1 MRTLTSGSSIV
12 RIRGATGETATNP
25 LDLVSLQDLLESA
38 EGKARMQPALPE
50 GHQAKRRPFDFGLSS
65 QQDSAHGSLDELTEG
80 QILAIRLSLGLFEES
95 VRQVDGGPH
104 ASEHIM

>member
-12 RIRGATGETATNP
+12 RIRGATGETTNA
-25 LDLVSLQDLLESA
+25 LDLVSLQDLLQSTER
-38 EGKARMQPALPE
+38 KARTQPTLPE

-65 QQDSAHGSLDELTEG
+65 QQGSAHRSLDELTEG
-80 QILAIRLSLGLFEES
+80 QILAIRLSLRLFEES